1 MALPVL
7 SGKDLTA
14 RFKAS
19 REAVN
24 EVKRR
29 ARAHGRMMDFED
41 KAERL
46 ERTLGRQINAITKAF
61 EYLSTK
67 VEKRMKNH
75 GLTAVQI
82 ITPQVRDEII
92 EPYKEF
98 LKKEFKSGNLDAAIE
113 AQNDKRAK
121 DLKTYGR
128 TDELIKN
135 INKYHDTVINKYLL
149 PLRTIE
155 AQFNSIDTLKGSG
168 KFNAIEGRV
177 TRLLSSSATDAN
189 VVEDTQEIG

>member
-7 SGKDLTA
+7 SGKDLIA
-14 RFKAS
+14 RFAAS

-29 ARAHGRMMDFED
+29 ARAHGRMLDFED
-41 KAERL
+41 KAKRL
-46 ERTLGRQINAITKAF
+46 EGTLGRQINAITKAF

-82 ITPQVRDEII
+82 ITPQVRDEIL
-92 EPYKEF
+92 EPYKKYIE
-98 LKKEFKSGNLDAAIE
+98 KEFKSGNIDSAIE
-113 AQNDKRAK
+113 LQNDKRSK

-155 AQFNSIDTLKGSG
+155 AQFNSIDALKGRS

-177 TRLLSSSATDAN
+177 TRLLSSTATEAN
-189 VVEDTQEIG
+189 VVENEVG